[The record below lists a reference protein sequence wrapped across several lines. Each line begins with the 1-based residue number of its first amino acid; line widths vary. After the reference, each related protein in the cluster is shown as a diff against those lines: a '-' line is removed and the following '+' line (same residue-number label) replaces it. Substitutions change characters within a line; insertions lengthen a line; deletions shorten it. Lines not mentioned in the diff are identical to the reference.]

1 MSADVPA
8 ASLPSD
14 QEQRKLSE
22 IFYAVS
28 VCPFCQCACECNG
41 SEMHGLT
48 LNMRGVGGK
57 KREKVL
63 LEKHPHPDSDEGKA
77 YARFWSWVTDYTPF
91 ENKKQRG
98 RQVIR
103 HRDLNMVLK
112 HPQPLDSLLQ

>member
-1 MSADVPA
+1 MQWVRDARVNA
-8 ASLPSD
+8 
-14 QEQRKLSE
+14 EHER
-22 IFYAVS
+22 
-28 VCPFCQCACECNG
+28 CWW
-41 SEMHGLT
+41 
-48 LNMRGVGGK
+48 K